1 MCVCVCVCVCVG
13 VGVGDSPLHLDLP
26 FIQKG
31 THGSGEAS
39 VLVLQSNDDW
49 LRQHG
54 GVHHLVAT
62 DNHRRNNDTIH
73 THRRALRLR
82 VPLTK

>member
-1 MCVCVCVCVCVG
+1 MC
-13 VGVGDSPLHLDLP
+13 DSPLHLDLS

-31 THGSGEAS
+31 AHGLDEAS
-39 VLVLQSNDDW
+39 VLMLQSDDDW

-62 DNHRRNNDTIH
+62 DNHRRNNDAIH

-82 VPLTK
+82 IPLTTGRDHAVKTAVN

>member
-1 MCVCVCVCVCVG
+1 MC
-13 VGVGDSPLHLDLP
+13 DSPLHLDLS

-31 THGSGEAS
+31 AHGSDEAS
-39 VLVLQSNDDW
+39 VLVLQSDDDW

-62 DNHRRNNDTIH
+62 DNHRRNNDAIH

-82 VPLTK
+82 IPLTTGRDHAVKTAVT